1 MITYEEYQKLHRQI
15 VDIGQVRVPIGVK
28 CPNCDSEL
36 YRDHSI
42 VYTTYPP
49 KYKYLCVNCGW
60 EKVNF

>member
-1 MITYEEYQKLHRQI
+1 MITYEEYQKIHQQDINMDQI
-15 VDIGQVRVPIGVK
+15 SFPIGVK

-49 KYKYLCVNCGW
+49 KYRYFCANCGW
-60 EKVNF
+60 ERIDF